1 MIIIPLVFHQVFC
14 LASLN
19 PSQPPT
25 FLLVLSL
32 QTCNDALQ
40 VSYFATNLPA
50 NDTLGEHCT
59 GSIPEYWTITFFWV
73 LIMKARDLPFSY
85 AKRKKKIFAVERVQK
100 LFLSV
105 RCLPRCRF
113 TKKRQGRAQQIFSTF
128 PTTCSHIM
136 CCSHSQRTRQSLSP
150 SSSPSSTVSIH
161 LLITTKAQN
170 TFQKDRINNKTNIAQ
185 NLVNRKPVN
194 RKQVSSI
201 TM

>member
-1 MIIIPLVFHQVFC
+1 MIILPLVFHQVFC

-19 PSQPPT
+19 PSQPPSS
-25 FLLVLSL
+25 LLVLSL
-32 QTCNDALQ
+32 QTCNDGLQ
-40 VSYFATNLPA
+40 VSYFAINLPA
-50 NDTLGEHCT
+50 NDTPGEHCT

-73 LIMKARDLPFSY
+73 LIMKARDLLFSY
-85 AKRKKKIFAVERVQK
+85 AKRKKKYLQWREFKSCFSQ
-100 LFLSV
+100 SV
-105 RCLPRCRF
+105 VCPDVDLPKR
-113 TKKRQGRAQQIFSTF
+113 RQGRAQQIFSTF
-128 PTTCSHIM
+128 PTTCPHIM

-150 SSSPSSTVSIH
+150 SSPSSTLSIH
-161 LLITTKAQN
+161 LLIITKAQN